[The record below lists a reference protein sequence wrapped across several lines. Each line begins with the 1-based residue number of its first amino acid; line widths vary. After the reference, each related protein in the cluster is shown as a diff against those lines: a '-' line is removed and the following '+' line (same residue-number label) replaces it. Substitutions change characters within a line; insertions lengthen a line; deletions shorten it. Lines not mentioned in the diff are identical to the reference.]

1 MLTTAIL
8 RLTVFCENYFVYI
21 KWFHGLY
28 NYNLH
33 VVFKIWGCSVGKSLK
48 HGLHVPNISI
58 YYQYIIMF
66 WITNAH
72 CFWRW
77 NWFAP
82 FWDYFLGGGGSGAE
96 HHFCFLDKIDLLYV
110 SKKILCCMFLG
121 NFFFWGVLCCFFFAI
136 NISVLCTC
144 AIKLFITS

>member
-1 MLTTAIL
+1 MLKKYGTWMMLMKYTDVRWKWSWNMCLNMYRGFYMLTTAIL

-82 FWDYFLGGGGSGAE
+82 FWDYFFLGGG
-96 HHFCFLDKIDLLYV
+96 DLGL
-110 SKKILCCMFLG
+110 
-121 NFFFWGVLCCFFFAI
+121 
-136 NISVLCTC
+136 NITFV
-144 AIKLFITS
+144 F

>member
-1 MLTTAIL
+1 MLKKYGTWMMLMKYTDVRWKWSWNMCLNMYRGFYMLTTAIL

-33 VVFKIWGCSVGKSLK
+33 VVFKIWGCSVEKSLK

-82 FWDYFLGGGGSGAE
+82 FWDYFFWGGGSGAE
-96 HHFCFLDKIDLLYV
+96 HHFCF
-110 SKKILCCMFLG
+110 FR
-121 NFFFWGVLCCFFFAI
+121 
-136 NISVLCTC
+136 
-144 AIKLFITS
+144 